1 MSRLTKSIEAEMREH
16 AGEAIETIKDL
27 LDSEDPKVR
36 LAAAREVLD
45 RSYGK
50 PIGVTV
56 MVPGNTQTRQRLA
69 AMSDGD
75 LLDVIEAEFE
85 PLPALPAPISTED
98 APAEL
103 PELSADPLFN

>member
-1 MSRLTKSIEAEMREH
+1 MREH
-16 AGEAIETIKDL
+16 AGEAIDTIKDL

-56 MVPGNTQTRQRLA
+56 MVPGNSQTRQRLA

-85 PLPALPAPISTED
+85 PLPALPPPADPAAVPTGTIEP
-98 APAEL
+98 ALAEL
-103 PELSADPLFN
+103 DADPLFN